1 MLKMNVENDFLTDF
15 DLFGKQ
21 PEMYYRGKSKLAS
34 TLGIVLTIIYIILY
48 ITFLI
53 YKLVRMAKRVDV
65 TFYDSYTFN
74 GLPSITLTNNEFY
87 GAFSMGGITDER
99 LYHISVTHV
108 TEYYEDG
115 EKKSKTSNLDIE
127 KCQLEWFGPDYQEI
141 FSHENLEE
149 YYCIKSIKG
158 LALEGYSNLERYAY
172 FNVKF
177 IPCVGHTLDG
187 TNREC
192 YNYSDVMHFFDF
204 NTINFIVQDNDL
216 NPTDYKQPVIRR
228 VKYMNSPVFRS
239 IFQFVYSYFQIVNIE
254 TDEDIS
260 GLNFFS
266 DNIRKEV
273 YTKYDDSFIIAS
285 PPIYGPVEMGGP
297 VVDVYLQLAAKVLTE
312 KRQYVQLIDVLGD
325 VGGLME
331 ILFTVFNIISSFITE
346 VLYDRSL
353 VNDLFAFDIHKKIV
367 IIKSKD
373 QKAKTNDMKKN
384 IQNEIPHTDIKG
396 NIKNLED
403 NNIQIIPM
411 ENKDINNI
419 NNKDNNENI
428 IKRSKQNVIHKKHKS
443 NRTLDSK
450 HFKASFNPI
459 KDEKSEQKL
468 VMNDEN
474 KLSLEEKEKTSK
486 IENGLN
492 NINNIDEASDNK
504 NLRSLYIN
512 NWLICCFWCTSRKK
526 NVNKLLFEEGSKIL
540 TQRLDVVNIFNQ
552 LYINEMMHKKLGT
565 VPEDIDMSERC
576 KYYLQIINENFIKS
590 LYGSG

>member
-1 MLKMNVENDFLTDF
+1 MK
-15 DLFGKQ
+15 
-21 PEMYYRGKSKLAS
+21 
-34 TLGIVLTIIYIILY
+34 
-48 ITFLI
+48 
-53 YKLVRMAKRVDV
+53 
-65 TFYDSYTFN
+65 
-74 GLPSITLTNNEFY
+74 
-87 GAFSMGGITDER
+87 
-99 LYHISVTHV
+99 
-108 TEYYEDG
+108 
-115 EKKSKTSNLDIE
+115 
-127 KCQLEWFGPDYQEI
+127 
-141 FSHENLEE
+141 
-149 YYCIKSIKG
+149 
-158 LALEGYSNLERYAY
+158 
-172 FNVKF
+172 
-177 IPCVGHTLDG
+177 
-187 TNREC
+187 
-192 YNYSDVMHFFDF
+192 FFDF

-254 TDEDIS
+254 TDEDIT

-285 PPIYGPVEMGGP
+285 PPIYGPVENGGP

-331 ILFTVFNIISSFITE
+331 ILFTVFNMISSFITE

-373 QKAKTNDMKKN
+373 QKIKTNDMKKN
-384 IQNEIPHTDIKG
+384 IQNEIPHTDIKR

-450 HFKASFNPI
+450 HFKASFNPM

-468 VMNDEN
+468 AMNDEN

-540 TQRLDVVNIFNQ
+540 TQRLDIVNIFNQ
-552 LYINEMMHKKLGT
+552 LYINEIMHKKLGT

>member
-1 MLKMNVENDFLTDF
+1 
-15 DLFGKQ
+15 
-21 PEMYYRGKSKLAS
+21 
-34 TLGIVLTIIYIILY
+34 
-48 ITFLI
+48 
-53 YKLVRMAKRVDV
+53 
-65 TFYDSYTFN
+65 
-74 GLPSITLTNNEFY
+74 
-87 GAFSMGGITDER
+87 
-99 LYHISVTHV
+99 
-108 TEYYEDG
+108 
-115 EKKSKTSNLDIE
+115 
-127 KCQLEWFGPDYQEI
+127 
-141 FSHENLEE
+141 
-149 YYCIKSIKG
+149 
-158 LALEGYSNLERYAY
+158 
-172 FNVKF
+172 
-177 IPCVGHTLDG
+177 
-187 TNREC
+187 
-192 YNYSDVMHFFDF
+192 
-204 NTINFIVQDNDL
+204 
-216 NPTDYKQPVIRR
+216 
-228 VKYMNSPVFRS
+228 
-239 IFQFVYSYFQIVNIE
+239 
-254 TDEDIS
+254 
-260 GLNFFS
+260 
-266 DNIRKEV
+266 
-273 YTKYDDSFIIAS
+273 
-285 PPIYGPVEMGGP
+285 MGGP

-353 VNDLFAFDIHKKIV
+353 INDLFAFDINKKIV

-552 LYINEMMHKKLGT
+552 LYINEIMHKKLGT